1 MHVKFKPLYG
11 VHGDGPLS
19 YLLQI
24 KDFTFL
30 LDCGWT
36 DPYNPSQLEPLLEEI
51 NTIDAVLISH
61 PDAAHIGALPYLVG
75 KAKLDAAIYT
85 TGAIHKMGQM
95 FLYSEYITHHA
106 ASEFN
111 AFDLDDVDAA
121 FNGITQLRYRQEVAL
136 TGAGVGISITPL
148 PSGRLIG
155 GTIWK
160 ITAGGEEL
168 VYAVDFNHRR
178 ERHLNGNTFESSF
191 HRPSLL
197 IADADAIGRLPA
209 DRDRS
214 ERILLDNCMA
224 TLRAEG
230 NVLIPVDAAGRV
242 LELLLVLEL
251 YWSEHHLPYTVA
263 LVGPMVHTTIEFAR
277 SQLEW
282 MNENLVKS
290 FGHSRDNPF
299 ALKKIKLCS
308 TLGELKKL
316 PAGPKVVLAVD
327 ASLSAGPARQLM
339 VDWAQDPRNLVV
351 VALEPAPG
359 SLGAAMLA
367 AAQERDRTAAG
378 AGGGGAHVASQQVH
392 YPLLQVALSKRVP
405 LKGEELERYLEEQT
419 RKQEEEVAAA
429 EEAAAAAMLQDG
441 DGDYYMLGGSTGG
454 GVSGGSPRSVAS
466 AKSNASHATR
476 ANVASI
482 GHAAQDAAGFG
493 GGLGLQDGRGD
504 SEIMDLSF
512 NDLDEGAIHCFVEG
526 FEPLEGAVTTMFPAE
541 DEWEAVT
548 YDEYGATINFDDFE
562 NTGGGEVGGGRLGQA
577 LASEAEAERGGGGGE
592 RGLGVEEEGVAAQ
605 EAPEPQIPTKIETQ
619 ELNIALAARVLRVD
633 FDGRSDGRSVQTML
647 AHIAPRTAMI
657 VHGRE
662 EATTTLSN
670 KLTLELEGLHTS
682 VVAPVAGQEVEVEL
696 GSSFEIELSEKL
708 MKATDVHAVGGYE
721 LAWINGTLGAS
732 EDAAAVAGPSGSNDG
747 GDASKT
753 TSGDAPADLPALLP
767 RTKTAAGKG
776 EDTGATYGGV
786 FIGDV
791 RLSELKKALTAAGIR
806 AEFHAGSLY
815 CLGQV
820 VIRRRGEGGGLVL
833 EGAMSEAYYK
843 VRDVVYGQYH
853 IC

>member
-1 MHVKFKPLYG
+1 MDVKFKPLYG

-30 LDCGWT
+30 LDCGWA

-51 NTIDAVLISH
+51 DTIDAVLISH

-75 KAKLDAAIYT
+75 KAKLNAAIYT

-106 ASEFN
+106 ASEFT

-136 TGAGVGISITPL
+136 PGRGTGISITPL

-160 ITAGGEEL
+160 ITAGGEEFI
-168 VYAVDFNHRR
+168 YAVDFNHRR
-178 ERHLNGNTFESSF
+178 ERHLNGNSFESSF

-197 IADADAIGRLPA
+197 IADASTIGRLPA

-214 ERILLDNCMA
+214 ERTLLDNCMV

-230 NVLIPVDAAGRV
+230 NVLIPVDAAGRL

-251 YWSEHHLPYTVA
+251 YWTEHHLPYSIA
-263 LVGPMVHTTIEFAR
+263 LVGPMVHTTLEFAR

-282 MNENLVKS
+282 MNESLVKS
-290 FGHSRDNPF
+290 FGHSKDNPF

-327 ASLSAGPARQLM
+327 ASLNAGPARQLM

-359 SLGAAMLA
+359 SLGATMLA
-367 AAQERDRTAAG
+367 AAQERDKNSV
-378 AGGGGAHVASQQVH
+378 GGAQAQQQAH
-392 YPLLQVALSKRVP
+392 YPLLQVTLSKRVP
-405 LKGEELERYLEEQT
+405 LKGEELEKYLEEQT
-419 RKQEEEVAAA
+419 RKQEEEAAA
-429 EEAAAAAMLQDG
+429 AEAAAAEAMLRDG
-441 DGDYYMLGGSTGG
+441 DGDYYMGGGGG

-466 AKSNASHATR
+466 GKSNASHATR

-482 GHAAQDAAGFG
+482 GHAARDAAGFG
-493 GGLGLQDGRGD
+493 GGSIHSQDGGAERD
-504 SEIMDLSF
+504 MDLSL
-512 NDLDEGAIHCFVEG
+512 NDDLEEGAVHCFVEG
-526 FEPLEGAVTTMFPAE
+526 FEPLEGAATTMFPDE

-548 YDEYGATINFDDFE
+548 FDEYGAMINFNDFE
-562 NTGGGEVGGGRLGQA
+562 NTGGGDVGGGRLGQA
-577 LASEAEAERGGGGGE
+577 LASEAEAERGEGAV
-592 RGLGVEEEGVAAQ
+592 GVEEDGTAAQ
-605 EAPEPQIPTKIETQ
+605 EAAPEPQIPTKIEVQ
-619 ELNIALAARVLRVD
+619 ELNVALAARVVRVD

-647 AHIAPRTAMI
+647 AHVAPRTAII
-657 VHGRE
+657 VHGTE
-662 EATTTLSN
+662 EGTATLSN
-670 KLTLELEGLHTS
+670 KLTIELEGLYAS
-682 VVAPVAGQEVEVEL
+682 VLAPAAGEEVEVAL
-696 GSSFEIELSEKL
+696 GASFEVELSEKL
-708 MKATDVHAVGGYE
+708 MKATDVHAVSGYE
-721 LAWINGTLGAS
+721 LAWINGTIGPS
-732 EDAAAVAGPSGSNDG
+732 EDAAAVAGGGASGSKQGDPSKDTAG
-747 GDASKT
+747 GGAF
-753 TSGDAPADLPALLP
+753 DLPSLLP
-767 RTKTAAGKG
+767 RTKNAAGDG
-776 EDTGATYGGV
+776 DDAGATYGGV

-815 CLGQV
+815 CAGQV
-820 VIRRRGEGGGLVL
+820 VIKRGGEGGGLVL